1 MSAKGRPFCT
11 CFNVLTDIIESEW
24 KTLSTAHTGQY
35 KKYNSINFTLSS
47 FPLTQTIS
55 FVKKNTNLKTVSK
68 AEMRSNGSEFSV

>member
-35 KKYNSINFTLSS
+35 KKDNSINFRNE
-47 FPLTQTIS
+47 
-55 FVKKNTNLKTVSK
+55 K
-68 AEMRSNGSEFSV
+68 